1 MQVSFVLKGDGDGRH
16 TVSTADVNQFLQH
29 IETKFSDVLI
39 PANQILTQEY
49 IGKGFTYVYMHVHI
63 CYSNTYNLGAF
74 GLVHKGELR
83 GVDGAV
89 SPVAIKTIKC
99 K

>member
-1 MQVSFVLKGDGDGRH
+1 MQVSFVLKGDDDDGRH

-49 IGKGFTYVYMHVHI
+49 IGKGFTYVYMHV

-83 GVDGAV
+83 GEDGAV